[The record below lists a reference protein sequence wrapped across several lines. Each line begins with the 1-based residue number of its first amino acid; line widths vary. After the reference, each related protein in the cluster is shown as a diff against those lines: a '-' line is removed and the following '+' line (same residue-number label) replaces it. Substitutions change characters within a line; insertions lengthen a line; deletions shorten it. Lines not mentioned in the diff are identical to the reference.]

1 MAFEPTAFVVTLRH
15 WHVITDSPLVSF
27 SIFQP
32 LYMGATLQKGTIK
45 FIDHDK
51 RQFFNTLKSRVD
63 QHFREQQHSSHANPA
78 MVLKTVVLLLAYVGP
93 FVALLVFQPTF
104 GISLLLWLLMGLAM
118 AGIGMSV
125 MHDANHG
132 AYAANGKVN
141 TWVSYSINILGASG
155 HNWKLQHNLLHHTY
169 TNITHMDDD
178 IDDKPALRFS
188 PHTQV
193 KGIHRFQWLHAF
205 VMYGLTTL
213 YWVFA
218 KDFVQF
224 ARYQRNGVIRKSA
237 TENRK
242 ALLKI
247 YALKITYLAIFIG
260 LPILVGLPFWSI
272 AVGFVTMHFI
282 AGLVLTVIFQ
292 LAHTVEGTSHP
303 LPCAAGNI
311 ENEWAIHQMNTTV
324 NFAPHNKWL
333 SWYVG
338 GLNFQVEHHLFPR
351 ICHVHYPRIAP
362 IVRQTAAEF
371 GVPYLEN
378 RTFWQALRSHI
389 VTLRRFGQMPDLMNE
404 AIG

>member
-1 MAFEPTAFVVTLRH
+1 MMVAA
-15 WHVITDSPLVSF
+15 
-27 SIFQP
+27 Q
-32 LYMGATLQKGTIK
+32 QKGTVK
-45 FIDHDK
+45 FIDRDK
-51 RQFFNTLKSRVD
+51 RQFFNTLKGRVD
-63 QHFREQQHSSHANPA
+63 QYFRDQQRSSHANST
-78 MVLKTVVLLLAYVGP
+78 MVVKTIILLLAYVAP
-93 FVALLVFQPTF
+93 FVVLLAVQPSFWVAL
-104 GISLLLWLLMGLAM
+104 SLWLLMGLAK
-118 AGIGMSV
+118 AGVGMSV

-132 AYAANGKVN
+132 AYSESGRLN
-141 TWVSYSINILGASG
+141 TWMSYSINMLGASG

-188 PHTQV
+188 PHTEV
-193 KGIHRFQWLHAF
+193 KAIHRFQWLHAF

-213 YWVFA
+213 YWVVA

-224 ARYQRNGVIRKSA
+224 ARYQRNGVIRKSKA
-237 TENRK
+237 ENQK
-242 ALLKI
+242 ALSKIYVLKI
-247 YALKITYLAIFIG
+247 VYLAV
-260 LPILVGLPFWSI
+260 LVGLPI
-272 AVGFVTMHFI
+272 AVGLSWWSVVVGFVAMHFV

-303 LPCAAGNI
+303 MPGSEGTI

-351 ICHVHYPRIAP
+351 ICHVHYPEIAP
-362 IVRQTAAEF
+362 IVRQTAEEF

-378 RTFWQALRSHI
+378 ETFWKALRSHI
-389 VTLRRFGQMPDLMNE
+389 VTLRRFGQMPDMMNE

>member
-1 MAFEPTAFVVTLRH
+1 M
-15 WHVITDSPLVSF
+15 VSV
-27 SIFQP
+27 
-32 LYMGATLQKGTIK
+32 AQKGTIK
-45 FIDHDK
+45 FIDREK
-51 RQFFNTLKSRVD
+51 RQFFTTLKGRVD
-63 QHFREQQHSSHANPA
+63 QYFRDQQTSSHANGA
-78 MVLKTVVLLLAYVGP
+78 MVLKTAILLFAYLAP
-93 FVALLVFQPTF
+93 FVALMVFQPSF
-104 GISLLLWLLMGLAM
+104 WISLPLWLLMGVAM

-132 AYAANGKVN
+132 AYAENTRVN
-141 TWVSYSINILGASG
+141 AWLSYSINILGASG

-188 PHTQV
+188 PHTQA
-193 KGIHRFQWLHAF
+193 KAIHRFQWIHAF
-205 VMYGLTTL
+205 VMYGITTL
-213 YWVFA
+213 YWVLA

-224 ARYQRNGVIRKSA
+224 ARYTRNGVIRKSKE
-237 TENRK
+237 ENRK
-242 ALLKI
+242 ALAKI
-247 YALKITYLAIFIG
+247 YILKITYLAVFIG
-260 LPILVGLPFWSI
+260 LPLLVGLP
-272 AVGFVTMHFI
+272 VLTVLLGFVAMHFV

-351 ICHVHYPRIAP
+351 ICHVHYPKIAP

-371 GVPYLEN
+371 GVEYLEN

-389 VTLRRFGQMPDLMNE
+389 VTLKRFGQMPDLMNE

>member
-1 MAFEPTAFVVTLRH
+1 MGTA
-15 WHVITDSPLVSF
+15 
-27 SIFQP
+27 Q
-32 LYMGATLQKGTIK
+32 QKGKVK
-45 FIDHDK
+45 FIDRDK

-63 QHFREQQHSSHANPA
+63 QYFREQQRSSHANTA
-78 MVLKTVVLLLAYVGP
+78 MVFKTVLLLLAYVAP
-93 FVALLVFQPTF
+93 FVAILVVQPSF
-104 GISLLLWLLMGLAM
+104 GVAFSLWLLMGVAK
-118 AGIGMSV
+118 AGVGMSV

-132 AYAANGKVN
+132 AYSGNSRLN
-141 TWVSYSINILGASG
+141 TFVSYSINMLGASG

-188 PHTQV
+188 PHTKV
-193 KGIHRFQWLHAF
+193 KAIHRFQWLHAF
-205 VMYGLTTL
+205 IMYGLTTL
-213 YWVFA
+213 YWVLA

-224 ARYQRNGVIRKSA
+224 ARYQRNGVIQKSK
-237 TENRK
+237 TENQK

-247 YALKITYLAIFIG
+247 YVLKIAYLAVFIG
-260 LPILVGLPFWSI
+260 LPIVLGVAWWSVL
-272 AVGFVTMHFI
+272 AGFLAMHFV

-303 LPCAAGNI
+303 MPCEAGNI

-351 ICHVHYPRIAP
+351 ICHVHYPHIAP

-378 RTFWQALRSHI
+378 PTFGKALRSHI
-389 VTLRRFGQMPDLMNE
+389 NMLRRFGQMPDMMNE